1 MQNTRFVNIGDRFS
15 RLVVLGESSKRDKSR
30 SKYYFCKCDCGK
42 IIEAR
47 KDGLFNGRVKSC
59 GCFTK
64 DRMTKHKM
72 CNSRL
77 YHIRNGMIA
86 RCYNKNDKNFNKY
99 GGRGIIICDD
109 WKNSF
114 EAFYNWAI
122 NNGYADNLSIDR
134 IDVNGNYEPSN
145 CRWATAKQQA
155 NNTRFNHCFT
165 YNGVTRTI
173 QEWADLK
180 GVKRSTLHKRI
191 ERGIMGEDLFS
202 KTPVYIKK
210 TKKVLT

>member
-122 NNGYADNLSIDR
+122 NNGYSEDLTIDR
-134 IDVNGNYEPSN
+134 IDVDGNYSPDN
-145 CRWATAKQQA
+145 CRWCSPKQQA
-155 NNTRFNHCFT
+155 NNRRTNIKIKIGNATKTLSEWCEIFELPYGTINARYNRNGFISIDELFNM
-165 YNGVTRTI
+165 
-173 QEWADLK
+173 D
-180 GVKRSTLHKRI
+180 
-191 ERGIMGEDLFS
+191 
-202 KTPVYIKK
+202 
-210 TKKVLT
+210 